1 MSAQPSRFPS
11 PPFRSAVGLG
21 VGLAAGLLAPSAH
34 GQACCAGTGAVT
46 PGRLALHED
55 ALVGIQAKT
64 GTSIGSFDPNGN
76 YVAQPANAAEVD
88 FEQDLFGALR
98 FLRYGQASLLVPL
111 VETWRTLQ
119 GPPPRRQLQS
129 EAGAGLGD
137 VNANVRYDFYIAGR
151 SRTVPGIAA
160 LGGVTFPTGTP
171 ADAPGLGPLVT
182 GATGIGAFQFNLGLA
197 LEQTFGPWLVNAT
210 GIVSQRTARTVGSG
224 PSAVS
229 ERLGVQ
235 WSALAAVAYT
245 FESDAAVALS
255 ASEVIQGDAVVNG
268 ADSPG
273 SGYRLFTLTASGVLP
288 IADAF
293 RLQGAVFDNLPVPAL
308 SASQPSDLGVL
319 LTAVRSWR

>member
-1 MSAQPSRFPS
+1 M
-11 PPFRSAVGLG
+11 V
-21 VGLAAGLLAPSAH
+21 AGLVAPRARA
-34 GQACCAGTGAVT
+34 QACCAGTGAVT

-55 ALVGIQAKT
+55 ALVGIQART
-64 GTSIGSFDPNGN
+64 GTSTGSFYPGGD
-76 YVAQPANAAEVD
+76 YVASPAGAGEVD

-111 VETWRTLQ
+111 VETWRRSPQ
-119 GPPPRRQLQS
+119 GQS
-129 EAGAGLGD
+129 EAGGGLGD

-210 GIVSQRTARTVGSG
+210 GIVSQRTGRTVGSG
-224 PSAVS
+224 PTAVS

-235 WSALAAVAYT
+235 WTALAATAYT

-255 ASEVIQGDAVVNG
+255 ASEVVQGDAVENG

-273 SGYRLFTLTASGVLP
+273 SGYRLFTLTVSGVLP
-288 IADAF
+288 IGDAF

-308 SASQPSDLGVL
+308 SANQPSDLGVL
-319 LTAVRSWR
+319 VTAVRSWR